1 MKRFNDTYHN
11 EAIVAKAGIVDK
23 SWADRL
29 MLGFTYSHMYKEVRT
44 GVRQEIVYGAKHRH
58 GSSLLPRLSIPS
70 AILVLKGLDVSLN
83 ANYNR
88 NTTTN
93 VDTSSVKYKRH
104 GATAPL
110 NSPGEQS
117 YQNSKAINNKPGRL
131 QPPPIIAC
139 RPIMW

>member
-29 MLGFTYSHMYKEVRT
+29 MLGFTYSHMYKEVQT

-58 GSSLLPRLSIPS
+58 GSSLLPSLEYSKRN
-70 AILVLKGLDVSLN
+70 LVLKGLDVSLN

-93 VDTSSVKYKRH
+93 VDTSSVKYNWH

-110 NSPGEQS
+110 TRRVSSRIRIQRRS
-117 YQNSKAINNKPGRL
+117 TTTGRL